1 MAVWSQ
7 QHSHRITLKEKPN
20 TLRRMKLLLR
30 ANTNRFNVCVINK
43 VIIEWTRK
51 GEGVLEDVKRT
62 RRKAIVCG
70 GEERKHYTFHVV
82 V

>member
-7 QHSHRITLKEKPN
+7 QHSHRITLKKKLN
-20 TLRRMKLLLR
+20 TLRRMKLLFR

-51 GEGVLEDVKRT
+51 G
-62 RRKAIVCG
+62 
-70 GEERKHYTFHVV
+70 
-82 V
+82 